1 MKKYLLLPI
10 ISAAFCTF
18 AAFGQEQPEAPRF
31 NGADVLVF
39 HAPAHRRVRKG
50 RTGEERARRNAFAE
64 SRRGVRGPCRRQ
76 HRRMAFPRQ
85 HVGGTRPLRPCPLRR
100 PPAPTLTEAF
110 SRLGGWSP
118 ATYADGRTT
127 DYTLRL
133 TLRIPVEK
141 YLREQDPDPLLFLG
155 EDPGKSFTE
164 WMRER
169 VRYDERFAQG
179 RRYRVREVRH
189 RAGRSYHD
197 RRSSL
202 ETPDPKLSKEV
213 IRVIRGSK
221 GKWDAPQGVD
231 GVPQRTAYEYR
242 CNYVNESY

>member
-1 MKKYLLLPI
+1 
-10 ISAAFCTF
+10 
-18 AAFGQEQPEAPRF
+18 
-31 NGADVLVF
+31 
-39 HAPAHRRVRKG
+39 
-50 RTGEERARRNAFAE
+50 
-64 SRRGVRGPCRRQ
+64 
-76 HRRMAFPRQ
+76 MAFPRQ
-85 HVGGTRPLRPCPLRR
+85 HVGGTRPLRPCPRFGGHPRNADRSLFAPRR
-100 PPAPTLTEAF
+100 LDPRHL
-110 SRLGGWSP
+110 
-118 ATYADGRTT
+118 YADGRTT

-155 EDPGKSFTE
+155 EDPGESFTE

-169 VRYDERFAQG
+169 VRYDERFARVGGIVCVKFYIEPDG
-179 RRYRVREVRH
+179 RITIGET
-189 RAGRSYHD
+189 
-197 RRSSL
+197 L

-221 GKWDAPQGVD
+221 GKWTPSKVD

>member
-1 MKKYLLLPI
+1 MYK
-10 ISAAFCTF
+10 
-18 AAFGQEQPEAPRF
+18 
-31 NGADVLVF
+31 
-39 HAPAHRRVRKG
+39 
-50 RTGEERARRNAFAE
+50 
-64 SRRGVRGPCRRQ
+64 RQ
-76 HRRMAFPRQ
+76 
-85 HVGGTRPLRPCPLRR
+85 
-100 PPAPTLTEAF
+100 TLTEAF
-110 SRLGGWSP
+110 SRLGGWTP

-155 EDPGKSFTE
+155 KDPDKSFTE

-169 VRYDERFAQG
+169 VRYDERFARVGGIVCVKFYIEPDG
-179 RRYRVREVRH
+179 RITIGET
-189 RAGRSYHD
+189 
-197 RRSSL
+197 L

-221 GKWDAPQGVD
+221 GKWTPRKVD